1 MIRKILTPQV
11 IIIAAFVFAA
21 AIIRLLSYQFEWWNF
36 TPIGAMALFSG
47 AYFKDKKMAFIVP
60 IAAMILSDVFIGFY
74 NGIQVVYIAMC
85 IVVLVGFL
93 LQNRVSVASVIG
105 GSLAASVIFFLV
117 TNFALI
123 YPATLYPHTVAG
135 IIESYTA
142 GLPFFKNTIMGDL
155 IFSAVLFGGY
165 ELVKR
170 NVGAVAKAA

>member
-1 MIRKILTPQV
+1 MIKKILTPQV

-21 AIIRLLSYQFEWWNF
+21 AFIRLLSFQFEWWNF

-60 IAAMILSDVFIGFY
+60 IAAMILSDAFIGFY
-74 NGIQVVYIAMC
+74 NGIQVVYITMC

-93 LQNRVSVASVIG
+93 LENRISVASVIG

-135 IIESYTA
+135 IIASYTA

-170 NVGAVAKAA
+170 NVPSFAKAA

>member
-1 MIRKILTPQV
+1 MIKKILTTQV

-21 AIIRLLSYQFEWWNF
+21 AIIRLLSFQFEWWNF

-60 IAAMILSDVFIGFY
+60 LTAMILSDAIIGFY

-85 IVVLVGFL
+85 LVVLVGFL
-93 LQNRVSVASVIG
+93 LQNRINIASVIG

-123 YPATLYPHTVAG
+123 YPETLYPHTVAG
-135 IIESYTA
+135 IITSYTA

-155 IFSAVLFGGY
+155 IFSAVLFGAY
-165 ELVKR
+165 QLVKR
-170 NVGAVAKAA
+170 NVGTVVNAT